1 MKINQLA
8 GAGRKIIVVLFFFV
22 APVFFFGCDSGEKL
36 SGIYSTMDE
45 SNNSLEFISGSKVKV
60 NLDGERLLGVY
71 KITDKTILI
80 NFRNTT
86 KLVLL
91 TLVDKKT
98 LVRRLSGIQ
107 VFTK

>member
-1 MKINQLA
+1 MGKS
-8 GAGRKIIVVLFFFV
+8 IVLLFYFTLI
-22 APVFFFGCDSGEKL
+22 VFLLGCDSGEGLK
-36 SGIYSTMDE
+36 GIYSTKDE

-60 NLDGERLLGVY
+60 NLDGERLLGTY

-80 NFRNTT
+80 NIRNST
-86 KLVLL
+86 KLVVL

-98 LVRRLSGIQ
+98 LVRRLSGVQ

>member
-1 MKINQLA
+1 MMKML
-8 GAGRKIIVVLFFFV
+8 KIMGVLFYFALTV
-22 APVFFFGCDSGEKL
+22 ILLGCDSGEGL
-36 SGIYSTMDE
+36 RGIYSTKDE
-45 SNNSLEFISGSKVKV
+45 SNNSLEFLSDSRVKV
-60 NLDGERLLGVY
+60 NLDGERLLGTY

-80 NFRNTT
+80 NIRDTA
-86 KLVLL
+86 KLVVL